1 MAVKNVEVI
10 FKETNILDV
19 LDKATIESTLQ
30 VAIDAAAQAK
40 DLCPVAEING
50 GRLRNS
56 IMWKTKTNEGGL
68 DDKGGPGAPYKVD
81 EVPRSDKE
89 AVVGFNLNYGIYQEY
104 GTKYMAP
111 QPFLR
116 PSMALARGAKT
127 ADIIKKIND
136 ENLRGKLKK
145 GQTRETFI

>member
-1 MAVKNVEVI
+1 MAVKNIEVI
-10 FKETNILDV
+10 FQGTNILDV
-19 LDKATIESTLQ
+19 LDKATIESTLE
-30 VAIDAAAQAK
+30 VAIEAAANAK
-40 DLCPVAEING
+40 THCPVAEEKG

-68 DDKGGPGAPYKVD
+68 NDEDGSTAPYKVD
-81 EVPRSDKE
+81 ENPRSDKE
-89 AVVGFNLNYGIYQEY
+89 AIVGFNLNYGIYQEF
-104 GTKYMAP
+104 GTRYMAP

-127 ADIIKKIND
+127 ADIIKKINE

>member
-10 FKETNILDV
+10 FKGTNILDV
-19 LDKATIESTLQ
+19 LDEATIESTLEI
-30 VAIDAAAQAK
+30 AIEAAAEAK
-40 DLCPVAEING
+40 SLQQPDT

-81 EVPRSDKE
+81 EMPRSDKE
-89 AVVGFNLNYGIYQEY
+89 AIVGFNLNYGIYIEF

-116 PSMALARGAKT
+116 PSMAIMRGAKT